1 MNNLKITGFDIIHI
15 VLAVSLGLIYT
26 LSNYLYTQQY
36 LTLKFIAIVLK
47 TVFYVIIG
55 IYIFYQSTEIDT
67 IQSKIKDIF
76 TCFIFP
82 LLISIAIFN
91 FIFSI
96 LATTSKLII

>member
-1 MNNLKITGFDIIHI
+1 MNNLKITKFDIIHI
-15 VLAVSLGLIYT
+15 VLAVALGLMYT
-26 LSNYLYTQQY
+26 LSSYLYTQQY

-47 TVFYVIIG
+47 TAFYAITG
-55 IYIFYQSTEIDT
+55 IYIFYQSTESDK

-82 LLISIAIFN
+82 LLISTAIFN

-96 LATTSKLII
+96 LATTTTLII